1 MAMGGNV
8 THCGKQI
15 ASWVQFPITTP
26 SFCMFKADDGNQ
38 KAV

>member
-15 ASWVQFPITTP
+15 ASWVRIPITTP
-26 SFCMFKADDGNQ
+26 SLRSNGEGGCP
-38 KAV
+38 V